1 MGSPLQLVTRLVVS
15 APEMLLEIALLLATF
30 LGLGYFWL
38 IGKWKYWK
46 EQGIPGPTP
55 SFPAGNF
62 GPIMS
67 LKVHLNAWFRDLYHQ
82 FPEEKVVGIYIINQ
96 PTMIVQ
102 DPDMA
107 RQILV
112 KDFNH
117 FVDRDTE
124 ENMSKAFPGKIDAYW
139 LEQMTIKTGDKWKDI
154 RPHLHL
160 GKDESHDE
168 IHRQSVRQSRSA
180 YG

>member
-1 MGSPLQLVTRLVVS
+1 MF
-15 APEMLLEIALLLATF
+15 LEAAILWATLLA
-30 LGLGYFWL
+30 LGYWWL
-38 IGKWKYWK
+38 CGKWKYWE

-55 SFPAGNF
+55 SLPAGNF

-67 LKVHLNAWFRDLYHQ
+67 MKVHILDVFRDLYHQ
-82 FPEEKVVGIYIINQ
+82 FPGEKVIGIYTIHQ
-96 PTMIVQ
+96 PAMVVN

-124 ENMSKAFPGKIDAYW
+124 ENMSRAFPGKIHP
-139 LEQMTIKTGDKWKDI
+139 LRGGVI
-154 RPHLHL
+154 LL
-160 GKDESHDE
+160 
-168 IHRQSVRQSRSA
+168 RSLCLTVLTVVIS
-180 YG
+180 